1 MYNTTQLYKD
11 QVNKL
16 PQRYVMNL
24 NCIIGGGSDFIFLE
38 TENNEPLTTEEDEV
52 LEFPAAAP
60 VEVLPNDIFESGY
73 SENMFINAFSI
84 GTAVKPTMW
93 VRIFNKEGKFR
104 NELLST
110 AEYKP
115 TFHLLDGEDN
125 TTDTVPI
132 GVFYA
137 EKLIVQDTDIRI
149 ELCDKMAFT
158 ERLFSPQGVPR
169 SLYDIATGIALDVF
183 ATVVTTPG
191 DLSVLSLVV
200 NDDIFSGY
208 SKKQVL
214 ECIAQ
219 VCGSFVRFNRE
230 GNLEFKWFNETSV
243 ELNGDTAKVPLELNG
258 NTFYLDDNSLQI
270 TGVKI
275 VFEDTELCSVGTDD
289 YLLTISENPI
299 TETHSAEIAEFILN
313 RLSTTKYIPCRYD
326 RIGGDPS
333 LQVGDILTVIDNKEK
348 LDPNK
353 YDSYD
358 KYPLYIT
365 SLSWHYNCGG
375 FSDTYIASG
384 NTGDMNTDRGMN
396 QAKKTAQLAKKIKE
410 AKKDVLDELDSRE
423 KFLLAFNQT
432 IAGSM
437 GYYMTEVP
445 EKTGGVVRYMH
456 DKPNLEESMVIYTQT
471 VEGFAWT
478 TDGWNNGEPLWKYG
492 FDKNGNAILNTIY
505 AYTITADVIVSGL
518 LRSKNGQTFFDLDNA
533 QMVTKGLFGATVIR
547 DGYLYLENEKG
558 EVIAKIMQYDGNGG
572 INIQLREENDSRQR
586 FTITYMNE
594 STKEGS
600 SVFNIDD
607 NGDCFIDNEL
617 NVLKKIISWGDI
629 DAAGDIHAVNNIYSQ
644 GVLVSSTEKVKENIN
659 EVADVLSLFK
669 RSKIYNYNYIKN
681 GSNRKSH
688 GFVIERETP
697 DEVVAEDGKH
707 VDVYSMSALTW
718 RGVQELLNRIE
729 DLENK
734 IEGIG
739 GKQ

>member
-24 NCIIGGGSDFIFLE
+24 NCIIGGGSDFILLE
-38 TENNEPLTTEEDEV
+38 TENNEPLTTEDDEL

-93 VRIFNKEGKFR
+93 VRIFNKDGKFR

-115 TFHLLDGEDN
+115 TFSLLDDEDN
-125 TTDTVPI
+125 TTDIVPI

-158 ERLFSPQGVPR
+158 EKLFNPQGVPR

-200 NDDIFSGY
+200 NDDIFTGY

-230 GNLEFKWFNETSV
+230 GNLEFKWFVETDV

-275 VFEDTELCSVGTDD
+275 VFEDTELCSVGTED

-333 LQVGDILTVIDNKEK
+333 LQVGDILTVVDNKEK
-348 LDPNK
+348 FDPDK

-365 SLSWHYNCGG
+365 SFSWHYNCGG

-384 NTGDMNTDRGMN
+384 NTGDINTDRGMN

-445 EKTGGVVRYMH
+445 EETGGVVRYMH

-518 LRSKNGQTFFDLDNA
+518 LRSKNGFSWFDLDNGEIA
-533 QMVTKGLFGATVIR
+533 VTGETGRIILRNGNFILSNNSKIVMDTGFYKDVGGLSLSFYGSNTS
-547 DGYLYLENEKG
+547 N
-558 EVIAKIMQYDGNGG
+558 KILDIGFSDDYNSGSQ
-572 INIQLREENDSRQR
+572 REILSISDTGDVFAS
-586 FTITYMNE
+586 
-594 STKEGS
+594 GS
-600 SVFNIDD
+600 
-607 NGDCFIDNEL
+607 
-617 NVLKKIISWGDI
+617 
-629 DAAGDIHAVNNIYSQ
+629 IYSQ
-644 GVLVSSTEKVKENIN
+644 GVLVSSTEEVKENIN
-659 EVADVLSLFK
+659 EVADVLGLFK
-669 RSKIYNYNYIKN
+669 KSKIYNYNYKKN
-681 GSNRKSH
+681 DSNIKSH

-697 DEVVAEDGKH
+697 EEVVAADGKH

-734 IEGIG
+734 IKSLG
-739 GKQ
+739 GEQ

>member
-38 TENNEPLTTEEDEV
+38 TENNEPLTTEEDEL

-93 VRIFNKEGKFR
+93 VRIFNKDGKFR

-115 TFHLLDGEDN
+115 TFSLLDDEDN
-125 TTDTVPI
+125 TTDIVPI

-137 EKLIVQDTDIRI
+137 EKLIVQDTDVRI

-158 ERLFSPQGVPR
+158 ERLFTPQGVPR
-169 SLYDIATGIALDVF
+169 SLYDIATEIALDVF
-183 ATVVTTPG
+183 AAVVTTPG

-348 LDPNK
+348 FDPDK

-365 SLSWHYNCGG
+365 SLNWHYNCGG

-384 NTGDMNTDRGMN
+384 NTGDMNTDKGMN
-396 QAKKTAQLAKKIKE
+396 QAKKAAQLAKKIKE

-445 EKTGGVVRYMH
+445 EETGGVVRYMH

-518 LRSKNGQTFFDLDNA
+518 LKSKNGKTYFDLDNA
-533 QMVTKGLFGATVIR
+533 RVITEGEFGSTIIEDGSIR
-547 DGYLYLENEKG
+547 FKNNDAEL
-558 EVIAKIMQYDGNGG
+558 IASLLQYAGNGG
-572 INIQLREENDSRQR
+572 ICFSLYGEKPEEKN
-586 FTITYMNE
+586 FTVSYCAPGTDVGK
-594 STKEGS
+594 TLF
-600 SVFNIDD
+600 SVKCT
-607 NGDCFIDNEL
+607 GDCSVRNDL
-617 NVLKKIISWGDI
+617 NVVNNVTAYNDII
-629 DAAGDIHAVNNIYSQ
+629 AANNIYSQ

-659 EVADVLSLFK
+659 EVADVLGLFK
-669 RSKIYNYNYIKN
+669 KSKIYNYNYKKN
-681 GSNRKSH
+681 DSNKKSH

-697 DEVVAEDGKH
+697 AEVIAEDGKH

-734 IEGIG
+734 IESLG

>member
-1 MYNTTQLYKD
+1 MHNTTQLYKD

-24 NCIIGGGSDFIFLE
+24 NCIIGGGSDFIYLE

-115 TFHLLDGEDN
+115 TFSLLDDEDN
-125 TTDTVPI
+125 TTDIVPI

-158 ERLFSPQGVPR
+158 EKLFNPQGVPR

-200 NDDIFSGY
+200 NDDIFTGY

-230 GNLEFKWFNETSV
+230 GNLEFKWFSETSV

-348 LDPNK
+348 FDPDK

-365 SLSWHYNCGG
+365 SFSWHYNCGG

-384 NTGDMNTDRGMN
+384 NTGDMNTDKGMN

-445 EKTGGVVRYMH
+445 EETGGVVRYMH

-505 AYTITADVIVSGL
+505 AYTITADVISSGL
-518 LRSKNGQTFFDLDNA
+518 LKAKNGQTYFDLDKA
-533 QMVTKGLFGATVIR
+533 QLVTKGPFGATVIS
-547 DGYLYLENEKG
+547 DGDINFENEKG
-558 EVIAKIMQYDGNGG
+558 ELAARIMQYGGGGG
-572 INIQLREENDSRQR
+572 IDIILKKTDNDEQS
-586 FTITYMNE
+586 FCVSYFDE
-594 STKEGS
+594 SELGA
-600 SVFNIDD
+600 VVAFGVNN
-607 NGDCFIDNEL
+607 NGDCFVRNDL
-617 NVLKKIISWGDI
+617 NVSGNICSFKDI
-629 DAAGDIHAVNNIYSQ
+629 TAVNNIYSQ
-644 GVLVSSTEKVKENIN
+644 GVLVSSTEKVKENIS
-659 EVADVLSLFK
+659 EVADVLNLFK
-669 RSKIYNYNYIKN
+669 QSKIYNYNYIKN

-697 DEVVAEDGKH
+697 EEVVAADGKH

-734 IEGIG
+734 IESIG

>member
-1 MYNTTQLYKD
+1 MYNTTQLYRE
-11 QVNKL
+11 QVEKL
-16 PQRYVMNL
+16 PQKFIMNL
-24 NCIIGGGSDFIFLE
+24 DCIIGGGLETITLE
-38 TENNEPLTTEEDEV
+38 TEDGEILKTEDGEI

-60 VEVLPNDIFESGY
+60 VEILPNDIFEAGY
-73 SENMFINAFSI
+73 SENMFINTFSI
-84 GTAVKPTMW
+84 GTAVKPSMW
-93 VRIFNKEGKFR
+93 VRIFNKDSKFR

-115 TFHLLDGEDN
+115 TFALLDDEDN
-125 TTDTVPI
+125 ITDTVPV

-158 ERLFSPQGVPR
+158 EKLFTPQGVPR

-200 NDDIFSGY
+200 NDDIFTGY

-230 GNLEFKWFNETSV
+230 GNLEFKWFSETSV

-275 VFEDTELCSVGTDD
+275 VFEDTELCTVGTDD

-333 LQVGDILTVIDNKEK
+333 LQVGDILTVVDNKEK
-348 LDPNK
+348 FDPDK
-353 YDSYD
+353 YDNYD

-365 SLSWHYNCGG
+365 SFSWHYNCGG

-384 NTGDMNTDRGMN
+384 NTGDMNTDKGMN

-445 EKTGGVVRYMH
+445 EETGGVVRYMH

-471 VEGFAWT
+471 VNGFAWT

-518 LRSKNGQTFFDLDNA
+518 LKSKNGKTWFNLDNGEI
-533 QMVTKGLFGATVIR
+533 VTSGDLGILNLG
-547 DGYLYLENEKG
+547 DGYLYFRDPDSNPVASFNQL
-558 EVIAKIMQYDGNGG
+558 VRRNG
-572 INIQLREENDSRQR
+572 
-586 FTITYMNE
+586 M
-594 STKEGS
+594 
-600 SVFNIDD
+600 VFNLYEINDD
-607 NGDCFIDNEL
+607 AKNFYINHVDDTSGERVVSRMFWLQRMPDGTIKLEIEGD
-617 NVLKKIISWGDI
+617 
-629 DAAGDIHAVNNIYSQ
+629 IYSQ
-644 GVLVSSTEKVKENIN
+644 GVLVSSTEDVKKNIS
-659 EVADVLSLFK
+659 EVDDVLGLFK
-669 RSKIYNYNYIKN
+669 KSKIYNYNYKKN
-681 GSNRKSH
+681 DSNIKSH

-697 DEVVAEDGKH
+697 AEVIAADGKH
-707 VDVYSMSALTW
+707 VDVYSMSALNW

-734 IEGIG
+734 IESLG